1 MSEKQEAAIRRMI
14 NEVWNNG
21 NLKLLDELLT
31 NDYVSHDP
39 VNPARGIQGL
49 RDVVNKYR
57 NAFPDC
63 RIDIDDLFSTGDK
76 VVVRFRYNGTHQN
89 TLEGISPTGRH
100 VTGPG
105 ISIYRFQGDR
115 IAEDFTNWDALGF
128 MQQLGVVTLPG
139 KTQRAGM

>member
-1 MSEKQEAAIRRMI
+1 
-14 NEVWNNG
+14 VWNQG
-21 NLKLLDELLT
+21 NLRLLDELLT
-31 NDYVSHDP
+31 NDYVGHDP
-39 VNPARGIQGL
+39 VNPVRGIQGAK
-49 RDVVNKYR
+49 DVVSMYR
-57 NAFPDC
+57 KAFPDC
-63 RIDIDDLFSTGDK
+63 RLDIDDLFSTGDK

-89 TLEGISPTGRH
+89 TLEGIPPTGRH

-115 IAEDFTNWDALGF
+115 IVEDFTNWDALGL